1 MKIGEARDRC
11 RYAKKCDGTR
21 DGDSATQKYLQS
33 ESAAIGRHRMSKAT
47 RRPGRS
53 RLPFG
58 HPAPKAPGSQERRLG
73 AGLLELLTGSVPET
87 TQGCFLEGPELLLS
101 VAHSCPPEHLWP
113 LQTDAQAAPASF
125 LGTEK
130 TIVSV
135 PGSEARP
142 VAGQWP
148 GQPARGHPR
157 GRWVDGRRSS
167 CCRSR
172 HGDAHAAL
180 LPGGI

>member
-58 HPAPKAPGSQERRLG
+58 HPAPKAPGSQARQFGGFPRLL
-73 AGLLELLTGSVPET
+73 AGSGPET
-87 TQGCFLEGPELLLS
+87 TQGCFHEGPELLLTA
-101 VAHSCPPEHLWP
+101 AHS
-113 LQTDAQAAPASF
+113 
-125 LGTEK
+125 
-130 TIVSV
+130 
-135 PGSEARP
+135 
-142 VAGQWP
+142 
-148 GQPARGHPR
+148 
-157 GRWVDGRRSS
+157 
-167 CCRSR
+167 
-172 HGDAHAAL
+172 
-180 LPGGI
+180 